1 MPPPASA
8 ISDLEPRSKIWWHPQ
23 SGRHLEPTP
32 TLTLSPAARLGG
44 TPEVGA
50 TLTEMEEP
58 PSEEISSTIIL
69 STICFRWPYVEKRC
83 SLCRGEGGR
92 KGERGGAR
100 GWGARGQ
107 TGRGTFKYWP
117 TGYEASGV
125 NSHCGKR
132 KYDTRYRPGAATA
145 AVQSGDIYAL
155 NIILPTSLGVASSL
169 IGDSL
174 LPGSCFT
181 PAPP

>member
-83 SLCRGEGGR
+83 SLCRGEGGGGR
-92 KGERGGAR
+92 EREGGQEDE
-100 GWGARGQ
+100 GA
-107 TGRGTFKYWP
+107 WP
-117 TGYEASGV
+117 DRQEAG
-125 NSHCGKR
+125 HLQG
-132 KYDTRYRPGAATA
+132 
-145 AVQSGDIYAL
+145 
-155 NIILPTSLGVASSL
+155 
-169 IGDSL
+169 
-174 LPGSCFT
+174 
-181 PAPP
+181 